1 MENNRSVSEV
11 LKNIRIL
18 KSQTDLLM
26 DINLD
31 KENDKTINLA
41 LEDLSVSIFKYL
53 KGDYKE
59 NEAV

>member
-1 MENNRSVSEV
+1 MENNCSVSEV

-26 DINLD
+26 GIYLD
-31 KENDKTINLA
+31 KDNDKTINLA

-59 NEAV
+59 NEAM